1 VDSPS
6 PPPQQVFFPPSQ
18 KRIRFLRTRAR
29 ATLLDAWRLHILSA
43 LTLHTPPA
51 GYLEWVLQSL
61 AVKAHAELQE
71 LQNRSP
77 KENLLWKAKHG
88 RSRSEGRN
96 ALDLGERSDMERR
109 LRSPLSIPF
118 TSEDGEDRVVYPR
131 RDQGKYPLAA
141 YPDPWTQQSA
151 LANEWGVRIRSQSPD
166 ELDAYTF
173 ELPCGNQSL
182 IGESFSIWD
191 GHYDPYGDLWDDD
204 DRFTFDMAS
213 PGSHCVSGMNG
224 FMTIVDGPHV
234 HFQDDWGSDFGDED
248 PHRLVDTTFHFNAPV
263 APSDVNEDDDS
274 DESQPSPRTPED
286 GEEIPLSVP
295 SSVQPEIQVQKEP
308 LLVSRTS
315 SSRPR
320 PRSFPSSDPPPDHL
334 LNGQIQVQ
342 CPSVSP
348 ASHPPLTSSVTP
360 VTARSPKVRFRSKGS
375 TQEYITERLDYLQR
389 IYSGLNL
396 VRLRAQEEGWRL
408 IRASVFGAPT
418 GWTEDD
424 GDRALEMKAKRRAWS
439 SGVKVAAPYIS
450 ASCLNIS
457 PPTLG
462 HDPGP
467 KDSTGGRVWDGRI
480 PPTPTPIAGQNNL
493 DTNSPPIWPPGLCLP
508 RLMPRGPIVPTGLSL
523 GKPLRSSPL
532 SLYALTVHDLELRQ
546 GKYGVLNLKRVPESL
561 VFEKRI
567 GPGMSFVSFPESP
580 TRTMPESPTWLF
592 PVCEEDG
599 EDDWESESV
608 CSSSMTR
615 LDHSQTLTPTVDATS
630 TEGNVESEAKGTIT
644 SEVLDGTGED
654 VTLSSP
660 VRLRTRTT
668 SMYSPSTPSASPA
681 LPMFRPLTPPPS
693 YQTAVGGE
701 FGGIGADPAGDIA
714 ITQTEEGKFDSSSI
728 LLRPLSKLS
737 ISSAPST
744 PISAGMHEQQPH
756 RPPLTSNPSYV
767 PQSSRSRSRSG
778 QQNPRRRPR
787 SISLPAAFSL
797 SLLAPPSLSSTNK
810 RPTDS
815 PSPSSR
821 LSERGIQ
828 ECEDLSQA
836 YLTPPPSPSGPIIV
850 SSIPAP
856 HEQHYPRY
864 AHVAQVAHAHV
875 MSMPRLASA
884 GVGMRVTKPKAQE
897 RRVVSG
903 PGSVGS
909 SGAVLTGAGVG
920 VDGKGQG
927 SGIPGGL
934 DLTTVFEGSGESAED
949 VGGCEVALELGRAEE
964 GRIVW

>member
-1 VDSPS
+1 M
-6 PPPQQVFFPPSQ
+6 
-18 KRIRFLRTRAR
+18 
-29 ATLLDAWRLHILSA
+29 
-43 LTLHTPPA
+43 PPA

-61 AVKAHAELQE
+61 AVKVHAELEE
-71 LQNRSP
+71 LQNRSS
-77 KENLLWKAKHG
+77 KESTVWKAKHG

-96 ALDLGERSDMERR
+96 ALDLGDRSDAERR
-109 LRSPLSIPF
+109 SRSPLPLSTPF
-118 TSEDGEDRVVYPR
+118 NSADGEDRVVYPR
-131 RDQGKYPLAA
+131 RDQ
-141 YPDPWTQQSA
+141 
-151 LANEWGVRIRSQSPD
+151 ANEWGVRIRSQSPD

-182 IGESFSIWD
+182 ISESFSIWD
-191 GHYDPYGDLWDDD
+191 DHYDHYGDLWDDD

-213 PGSHCVSGMNG
+213 PGTHCVSDMNG
-224 FMTIVDGPHV
+224 SMTIVDGPHV
-234 HFQDDWGSDFGDED
+234 HFQDDWGNEYGDED
-248 PHRLVDTTFHFNAPV
+248 PHRLVDTTFHFSAPV
-263 APSDVNEDDDS
+263 APSDVNEDNDS

-286 GEEIPLSVP
+286 GEELPLSVP
-295 SSVQPEIQVQKEP
+295 SPVQLEIQVQKES
-308 LLVSRTS
+308 LLVSKTS

-320 PRSFPSSDPPPDHL
+320 PRSFPSSDPPPVHL
-334 LNGQIQVQ
+334 LNGQIQVH

-348 ASHPPLTSSVTP
+348 AGHPPLTSSVTP
-360 VTARSPKVRFRSKGS
+360 VTARSPKVRFRSKGNT

-408 IRASVFGAPT
+408 VRASVFDAPT

-439 SGVKVAAPYIS
+439 SGIKVTAPYIS
-450 ASCLNIS
+450 ASCLSVS

-462 HDPGP
+462 HGSGVKYPPGE
-467 KDSTGGRVWDGRI
+467 RVWDGRI
-480 PPTPTPIAGQNNL
+480 PPTPIHNSH

-508 RLMPRGPIVPTGLSL
+508 CPMPRGPIVPTGLSL

-532 SLYALTVHDLELRQ
+532 SLYALTAHDLELRQ

-561 VFEKRI
+561 VFEKR
-567 GPGMSFVSFPESP
+567 PGMSCVSFPESP
-580 TRTMPESPTWLF
+580 TRTVPESPTWLF

-599 EDDWESESV
+599 EDDWESEAV
-608 CSSSMTR
+608 CSSSMAR
-615 LDHSQTLTPTVDATS
+615 PDHSRTLTPTVDATS
-630 TEGNVESEAKGTIT
+630 PEGNVESEAKGTIVAEVLEDGT
-644 SEVLDGTGED
+644 SED
-654 VTLSSP
+654 VPSCSP

-668 SMYSPSTPSASPA
+668 SMYSPSTFSTSPA

-693 YQTAVGGE
+693 YQTIVGGE
-701 FGGIGADPAGDIA
+701 FGGVGANAAADTA
-714 ITQTEEGKFDSSSI
+714 ITQTEEGKFDPSSI

-737 ISSAPST
+737 VSSAPST

-767 PQSSRSRSRSG
+767 PPSRPRSRSG
-778 QQNPRRRPR
+778 EPNPRKRPR

-797 SLLAPPSLSSTNK
+797 SLLAPPSLSGTNK
-810 RPTDS
+810 RPTNS
-815 PSPSSR
+815 PSPSGG
-821 LSERGIQ
+821 LAKRGNQ

-864 AHVAQVAHAHV
+864 AHMAQVAHAHTGA
-875 MSMPRLASA
+875 MSTPRSA
-884 GVGMRVTKPKAQE
+884 PMGVGMGSTKPKAQE
-897 RRVVSG
+897 RRAVSG
-903 PGSVGS
+903 PVSVAS
-909 SGAVLTGAGVG
+909 SGAVLAGASAG
-920 VDGKGQG
+920 GKGRG

-934 DLTTVFEGSGESAED
+934 DLCTVFEGGGESAED
-949 VGGCEVALELGRAEE
+949 AGGCEVALELGRAEE